1 MFSYYQADHTEYSHT
16 TDLGLAKG
24 YTLLQATLFVIC
36 GGLWTNFV
44 VLRRGEFPPSSAR
57 ILAPYLVTIDQWSS
71 LHAMVQLMTHGTC
84 SQANGDHG
92 WVDS

>member
-44 VLRRGEFPPSSAR
+44 VLRRGEFPLSSG
-57 ILAPYLVTIDQWSS
+57 PDPGPVSID
-71 LHAMVQLMTHGTC
+71 H
-84 SQANGDHG
+84 
-92 WVDS
+92 

>member
-44 VLRRGEFPPSSAR
+44 VLR
-57 ILAPYLVTIDQWSS
+57 
-71 LHAMVQLMTHGTC
+71 
-84 SQANGDHG
+84 
-92 WVDS
+92 